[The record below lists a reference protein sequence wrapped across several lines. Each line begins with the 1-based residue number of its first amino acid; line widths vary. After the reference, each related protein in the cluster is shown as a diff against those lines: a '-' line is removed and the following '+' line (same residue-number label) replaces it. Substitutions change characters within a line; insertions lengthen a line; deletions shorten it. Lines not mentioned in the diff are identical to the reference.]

1 MEEDYQIPRDRREEI
16 LNYFNSQ
23 LNDWTKTRE
32 FIDRRRERMMA
43 RVNLRIQQGIA
54 TKGIYNNN

>member
-32 FIDRRRERMMA
+32 FIDHRRERMIA